1 MTTSGE
7 EKQLLNSIRNLPL
20 TVYDVEHVVE
30 ILDLILELN
39 TISEKGRLAGFI
51 RWNPLLVNFEEGK
64 QKRYSPQ
71 LIGQFKWFYLVSIA
85 RKLRENVVQLT
96 FKQYE
101 SKVIQYQEITRVF
114 SGFFRLLRNYTEN
127 NKEHKIIEVFTT
139 NYDNV
144 IEDYSKNSSTGCILS
159 VLNQVVCNGEKNNLK
174 KSL

>member
-85 RKLRENVVQLT
+85 KKTAGKCCPIN
-96 FKQYE
+96 
-101 SKVIQYQEITRVF
+101 IQAVRIKSDSISRDNASIF
-114 SGFFRLLRNYTEN
+114 GFFPL
-127 NKEHKIIEVFTT
+127 IA
-139 NYDNV
+139 
-144 IEDYSKNSSTGCILS
+144 
-159 VLNQVVCNGEKNNLK
+159 
-174 KSL
+174 